1 MPSPTSATAG
11 GAFDRVDA
19 RKHGS
24 GRVEERV
31 SYPSTMNRRW
41 EHPCNVRFGRDVVN
55 IPEAADVFLR
65 DHLSTAISPSGSPF
79 FANVVE

>member
-1 MPSPTSATAG
+1 MSYRDYAAE

-55 IPEAADVFLR
+55 ILEAADAFLR
-65 DHLSTAISPSGSPF
+65 RPPEHRDQPVG
-79 FANVVE
+79 